1 MMGEYGFLHFPA
13 EAVRVDADRFDR
25 LPDSARRVFG
35 AVMDDGPLTHAD
47 LRHRT
52 GLPPRTIRFAVK
64 RLREEG
70 FVDAR
75 SSLKD
80 CRTCYFFV
88 SRDCV
93 EHGALE
99 DARERAHEAA
109 RLGKLVEQ
117 V

>member
-1 MMGEYGFLHFPA
+1 MGEYEFLRFPA
-13 EAVRVDADRFDR
+13 EAVRVDEDRFGR
-25 LPDSARRVFG
+25 LPGSAQRVFD
-35 AVMDDGPLTHAD
+35 AVKDDGPLTHAD
-47 LRHRT
+47 LRRRT

-64 RLREEG
+64 RLRDEG

-99 DARERAHEAA
+99 DARERAQEAVRA
-109 RLGKLVEQ
+109 GKLVEQ

>member
-1 MMGEYGFLHFPA
+1 MGEYEFLRFPA
-13 EAVRVDADRFDR
+13 EAVRVDEERFGR
-25 LPDSARRVFG
+25 LPGSAQRVFH
-35 AVMDDGPLTHAD
+35 AVKDEGPLTHAD
-47 LRHRT
+47 LRRRT

-75 SSLKD
+75 SSLRD

-93 EHGALE
+93 EDDAIA
-99 DARERAHEAA
+99 DARERAQEAVKA
-109 RLGKLVEQ
+109 GKLVEQ

>member
-1 MMGEYGFLHFPA
+1 MRSSCGSGLLASTTERFLVTHDLWLIDPRTQ
-13 EAVRVDADRFDR
+13 EAVW
-25 LPDSARRVFG
+25 
-35 AVMDDGPLTHAD
+35 H
-47 LRHRT
+47 
-52 GLPPRTIRFAVK
+52 
-64 RLREEG
+64 LREEG

-75 SSLKD
+75 SSLRD

-99 DARERAHEAA
+99 DARERAQEAVRA
-109 RLGKLVEQ
+109 GKLVEQ

>member
-1 MMGEYGFLHFPA
+1 MAEYEFLRFPA
-13 EAVRVDADRFDR
+13 DAVRVDEDRFGR
-25 LPDSARRVFG
+25 LPGSAQRVFD
-35 AVMDDGPLTHAD
+35 AVRGDGPLTHAD
-47 LRHRT
+47 LRRRT

-99 DARERAHEAA
+99 DARERAQEAA
-109 RLGKLVEQ
+109 RSGRLVEQ